1 MGAHA
6 SKQIDS
12 KTLWGGKI
20 SPFSTS
26 YGKLMM
32 WFFLVSD
39 ALTFSALL
47 IAYGYTRHQTLES
60 WPIGEETFNSL
71 PFLGHGYPLIYV
83 ALMTFILIVSS
94 VTMVLAVEAGHRMDK
109 KGVIKWMFATIIGGF
124 FFLGSQVWEW
134 SHFIHGSEF
143 GRIELSDGSEAI
155 VSGHFGEIKNFT
167 VIEGGLHHVKGDVI
181 KDDLMHT
188 FQHAALNGSIDPGG
202 KIHLHDGS
210 IAQVNKEH
218 DHDMILT
225 IKSTNNSSNR
235 HIGDKIYGEEA
246 EQEYYKSLYSG
257 SSKVF
262 YGAPWFEDG
271 DHWLPTKNE
280 YGPQQYAHFFFFIT
294 GFHGFHVFSGV
305 LINILIFIGV
315 LRGTYHKRGHYEMVE
330 KTGLY
335 WHFVDLVWVF
345 VFTFFYL
352 V

>member
-1 MGAHA
+1 MAGHA

-12 KTLWGGKI
+12 KTLWGGKM

-39 ALTFSALL
+39 ALTFGGLL
-47 IAYGYTRHQTLES
+47 IAYAFTRHAVDTA

-83 ALMTFILIVSS
+83 ALMTFILIISS

-109 KGVIKWMFATIIGGF
+109 KGVVKWMIATIIGGAF
-124 FFLGSQVWEW
+124 FVGSQAWEW

-143 GRIELSDGSEAI
+143 GKIELSDGSQAI
-155 VSGHFGEIKNFT
+155 VKGHFGEVENFT
-167 VIEGGLHHVKGDVI
+167 VTQAGHHHKVGDVVKAGSHGI
-181 KDDLMHT
+181 TQEDLDHDYR
-188 FQHAALNGSIDPGG
+188 HAVAEGHLHGTTIT
-202 KIHLHDGS
+202 LHDGS
-210 IAQVNKEH
+210 IADVAKKENTE
-218 DHDMILT
+218 MILI
-225 IKSTNNSSNR
+225 IKGDGGT
-235 HIGDKIYGEEA
+235 HKIGDKIEDHDEAAAIYEEVATSGERNR
-246 EQEYYKSLYSG
+246 
-257 SSKVF
+257 VV
-262 YGAPWFEDG
+262 YGAN
-271 DHWLPTKNE
+271 LQQNE
-280 YGPQQYAHFFFFIT
+280 YGPQQYGQFFFFIT

-305 LINILIFIGV
+305 MINIIICLGV
-315 LRGTYHKRGHYEMVE
+315 IRGVYHKRGHYEMVE